1 MTRDELF
8 KLVDSFGKNKG
19 EYSEEEIIEIGTA
32 HKKLPRSERSW
43 AVLADRLGWEGTGE
57 SLRLFVKNK
66 LYSNKQTDEKK
77 EISQNERDVDIEY
90 LDKKSQL
97 EIDRI
102 LARNELN
109 AYKRLVKTQ
118 ARAVSLR
125 NTVEEVINNLGPLP
139 FISFKESKCK
149 GIGNVREAVLMVSD
163 WHIGVDCNNFYNT
176 YNFDVAK
183 TRIKKLTVDVIN
195 YCKSFKVQ
203 RLNVVNLGDL
213 IHGKIHKNARI
224 ENEFDVV
231 QQVIKAAELLAEMLN
246 QLQEAAPE
254 VIYRSVIDNH
264 ARMDA
269 DLEEALQGENFGIL
283 IDHIVQLRLQVS
295 KATVQFAFDNLDE
308 SMGKFVL
315 LNGKN
320 VAFAHGHLDS
330 INKAYQNFTAATREF
345 IHYVLLGHYHEEKA
359 KSYNGCKV
367 LVNSCLSGVE
377 QYALSKRLF
386 GVPSQSLLLFED
398 DNLINVSINVG
409 DKK

>member
-1 MTRDELF
+1 MSRDELF
-8 KLVDSFGKNKG
+8 KLIDSFGKNKG

-66 LYSNKQTDEKK
+66 LYSNKQSDEHK
-77 EISQNERDVDIEY
+77 EISQNERDVDAEY

-97 EIDRI
+97 EIEKT
-102 LARNELN
+102 LARNEWT
-109 AYKRLVKTQ
+109 AYKRLIKTQ
-118 ARAVSLR
+118 AKAISLKR
-125 NTVEEVINNLGPLP
+125 TVEEEIQKLGPLP
-139 FISFKESKCK
+139 FISFKESKLK
-149 GIGNVREAVLMVSD
+149 GIGNVREAVLMISD
-163 WHIGVDCNNFYNT
+163 WHIGVDCDNFYNK
-176 YNFDVAK
+176 YNFEVAK
-183 TRIKKLTVDVIN
+183 ERVKKLTEDVIN

-224 ENEFDVV
+224 EQELNVV
-231 QQVIKAAELLAEMLN
+231 DQTLKAAELLAEMLN
-246 QLQEAAPE
+246 KLQEAAPE
-254 VIYRSVIDNH
+254 VVYRSVIDNH

-283 IDHIVQLRLQVS
+283 IDHITDLRLKLS
-295 KATVQFAFDNLDE
+295 KAKVQFVYDNLDE
-308 SMGKFVL
+308 SMGKFTL

-386 GVPSQSLLLFED
+386 GIPSQSLLLFED
-398 DNLINVSINVG
+398 KNLINVSINVG